1 MTDYA
6 AFLRDLP
13 DAGFGFMLVLCR
25 AGTAMLTGPGLGEA
39 DIPPAVRAGLAAVLA
54 ALAYPALAAALPAA
68 PADGPALV
76 GMLAAEVGTGAWLG
90 FMARVLTMALAMS
103 GAVTSYMIGLSSV
116 LQVDPSVGGQVT
128 ALQRML
134 GLACIALLF
143 ETGLYAL
150 PLQAVLGTYDIVP
163 PGGMPDA
170 AGAADLVS
178 RAVSE
183 GFGLAVRLAA
193 PSIAACLVWQAAMGF
208 VSRLV
213 PNIQVAVVSAPAQIL
228 GGLAL
233 AAGATGLMFEA
244 WSDGVRHALS
254 SLPGL

>member
-6 AFLRDLP
+6 ALLRSLP
-13 DAGFGFMLVLCR
+13 DGAFGFMLVLCR
-25 AGTAMLTGPGLGEA
+25 VGTAMLTGPGLGEA
-39 DIPPAVRAGLAAVLA
+39 DVPPSIRAAFAAIVAVLCYPPLSTALPPAPTDGTVMAV
-54 ALAYPALAAALPAA
+54 
-68 PADGPALV
+68 
-76 GMLAAEVGTGAWLG
+76 MMAAEVLTGGWLG
-90 FMARVLTMALAMS
+90 FMARVLTMGLAMS
-103 GAVTSYMIGLSSV
+103 GGIVSFMVGLSSV

-134 GLACIALLF
+134 SLGAIAALF
-143 ETGLYAL
+143 ASGLYIL
-150 PLQAVLGTYDIVP
+150 PVQAIVGSYDLVP
-163 PGGMPDA
+163 PGGVLDGG
-170 AGAADLVS
+170 GAANLVT

-193 PSIAACLVWQAAMGF
+193 PSIVVCLVWQAAMGF

-233 AAGATGLMFEA
+233 TAGAARLMFEA
-244 WSDGVRHALS
+244 WSDSVRHGLS